1 MANIIASQFMKS
13 MGSMIPGNNNG
24 ESKLSKEDQ
33 KKLNAKYM
41 YKTITKLKAHEVKS
55 LVNAILDSMCI
66 VTSNEQVN
74 DAPHP
79 GDASPTYKSIHSL
92 ADELTDTI
100 FSKVVDQLNSEE
112 STSNE
117 QTGGGGG
124 GDGDGLFTR
133 IAKLHPAVRTAST
146 ALGTAS
152 TALKKA
158 GDMKNKISGAAEK
171 ATDAIDAVKEKA
183 TEVVDTTSNFTTDAV
198 EKISNPANLDIGNGI
213 IDTTAKQAKDAG
225 NTAIQ
230 KTKSAAQKIQKTLEN
245 TDDIQKKFEAT
256 VDKTVENT
264 KGIAKNIQ
272 NTIVDTTGMK
282 DQITGV
288 IKQTSKGAK
297 DVIEETAEDAKVV
310 VKQTAEDIAN
320 NAAAGT
326 IVTEGGEKGK
336 TEDDEVSDGEIT
348 EDEVDDDDKESD
360 LKEKTL
366 NHLRKRI
373 IQTIQ
378 RGGFENLIK
387 SIKITA
393 DNHLKD
399 TDITKKTKFEDIMKI
414 MAEKDIKILES
425 HMEFMLYKIENSENN
440 KDIDNYI
447 SMILVLKH
455 FNKNNSF
462 DIDVDLNKYKLKND
476 LITED
481 DFNRNKETYLQ
492 NSKSNLKKYG
502 LSSYDNIKDNM
513 DKTIDATKL
522 TELIQESQDKTTGGT
537 RRYKKKGKRLTK
549 RHKPKKH

>member
-1 MANIIASQFMKS
+1 MNPFTVMSKMQ
-13 MGSMIPGNNNG
+13 SMIPGNNNG
-24 ESKLSKEDQ
+24 EPKLSKAAQ

-41 YKTITKLKAHEVKS
+41 YKTITNLKAHEVKS

-79 GDASPTYKSIHSL
+79 GDASPTYKGIHSL

-117 QTGGGGG
+117 QTGGEGM
-124 GDGDGLFTR
+124 LTR
-133 IAKLHPAVRTAST
+133 MAKWHPAVRTAST
-146 ALGTAS
+146 ALE
-152 TALKKA
+152 KA
-158 GDMKNKISGAAEK
+158 GDMKDKFSGAAEK
-171 ATDAIDAVKEKA
+171 ATIAIDAVKENATDVVNTA
-183 TEVVDTTSNFTTDAV
+183 TESATGAG
-198 EKISNPANLDIGNGI
+198 ALDQLTN
-213 IDTTAKQAKDAG
+213 KVAG
-225 NTAIQ
+225 A
-230 KTKSAAQKIQKTLEN
+230 TK
-245 TDDIQKKFEAT
+245 
-256 VDKTVENT
+256 
-264 KGIAKNIQ
+264 
-272 NTIVDTTGMK
+272 
-282 DQITGV
+282 
-288 IKQTSKGAK
+288 
-297 DVIEETAEDAKVV
+297 
-310 VKQTAEDIAN
+310 DIAGGLKN
-320 NAAAGT
+320 KVADATDN
-326 IVTEGGEKGK
+326 ITEGGEKGK
-336 TEDDEVSDGEIT
+336 TEEKDDEVSDGEIT

-393 DNHLKD
+393 DNHLKY
-399 TDITKKTKFEDIMKI
+399 TDITKNPKFEDIMKI
-414 MAEKDIKILES
+414 MAEKDIKLLES
-425 HMEFMLYKIENSENN
+425 HMEFMLYKIIENSENN

-455 FNKNNSF
+455 FNKNNSLG
-462 DIDVDLNKYKLKND
+462 IDVDLNQYKLKNG
-476 LITED
+476 LIEEVE
-481 DFNRNKETYLQ
+481 FNKNKGTYIQ
-492 NSKSNLKKYG
+492 KAKSNLKKYG
-502 LSSYDNIKDNM
+502 LSSYDNIKDDM

-549 RHKPKKH
+549 RNKPRKH

>member
-1 MANIIASQFMKS
+1 MNPLSMVKM
-13 MGSMIPGNNNG
+13 MGSMMPGNNNS
-24 ESKLSKEDQ
+24 EPELSKEEQ

-112 STSNE
+112 STSK
-117 QTGGGGG
+117 QTGGGS
-124 GDGDGLFTR
+124 DG
-133 IAKLHPAVRTAST
+133 ASES
-146 ALGTAS
+146 LGS
-152 TALKKA
+152 
-158 GDMKNKISGAAEK
+158 M
-171 ATDAIDAVKEKA
+171 ATDAGSMAMDAISS
-183 TEVVDTTSNFTTDAV
+183 TPTGLAV
-198 EKISNPANLDIGNGI
+198 S
-213 IDTTAKQAKDAG
+213 AG
-225 NTAIQ
+225 VAGASVGASALSSLTNTVAGAAGSVANTA
-230 KTKSAAQKIQKTLEN
+230 T
-245 TDDIQKKFEAT
+245 
-256 VDKTVENT
+256 
-264 KGIAKNIQ
+264 
-272 NTIVDTTGMK
+272 
-282 DQITGV
+282 
-288 IKQTSKGAK
+288 
-297 DVIEETAEDAKVV
+297 
-310 VKQTAEDIAN
+310 
-320 NAAAGT
+320 NAAADATASATGAGAGALGDLT
-326 IVTEGGEKGK
+326 NNESS
-336 TEDDEVSDGEIT
+336 DDEADIEKKVKEAEIEKKVKEANVEKKDDVSDGEIT

-360 LKEKTL
+360 LKQKTL

-378 RGGFENLIK
+378 RGGFESLIK
-387 SIKITA
+387 SIRITA
-393 DNHLKD
+393 DNYLND
-399 TDITKKTKFEDIMKI
+399 TDIAKNPKFEDIMKI

-425 HMEFMLYKIENSENN
+425 HMEFMLYKIENSENE
-440 KDIDNYI
+440 KIDNEKIGNYI

-462 DIDVDLNKYKLKND
+462 NIGVDLDKYKLKNG
-476 LITED
+476 LIEEVK
-481 DFNRNKETYLQ
+481 FNKNKGTYLQ
-492 NSKSNLKKYG
+492 NAISNLKKYG

-549 RHKPKKH
+549 RNKPKKH